1 MPQIVLNE
9 RTVHLASEAFL
20 KTDVDQYERQSLSQL
35 YQPPRT
41 PFSQNIFTSYFHPV
55 NIAKLLRTASLVNIS
70 GSSCLQMFF
79 KICVLKVLQT
89 SQESICVGV
98 SFLKLAG

>member
-9 RTVHLASEAFL
+9 RTAHLASYAFL

-35 YQPPRT
+35 YQPPKT

-55 NIAKLLRTASLVNIS
+55 NIAKLFRIASLLNIS

-79 KICVLKVLQT
+79 KILKVLQT

-98 SFLKLAG
+98 SFSKLAG

>member
-9 RTVHLASEAFL
+9 RTAHLASYAFL

-35 YQPPRT
+35 YQPPKT

-55 NIAKLLRTASLVNIS
+55 NIAKLFRTASLLNIS

-79 KICVLKVLQT
+79 KILKVLQT